1 MAVIT
6 ISRQFSTA
14 GYEMARTLSDTLG
27 YSFYCKQIIDE
38 VAHELG
44 ISSQLVKEYQDEFE
58 HTANWAVSA
67 YAGRFKLLSQN
78 YIEAEE
84 YGRIV
89 AEILGKLAH
98 KDDIVILGSGGQC
111 LLQNTP
117 NIFHF
122 RFVSNLE
129 SRIKHLKSHYH
140 NPEDIPPHGMLT
152 YRVNHLDELR
162 RKFIKNHF
170 QADIDDPSLYH
181 AIFNLSRFS
190 KAEIIEII
198 TGIIPK

>member
-14 GYEMARTLSDTLG
+14 GYEMARTLSNSLG
-27 YSFYCKQIIDE
+27 YSFYCKQIIEE

-44 ISSQLVKEYQDEFE
+44 ISSQFVKEYQDEFE

-67 YAGRFKLLSQN
+67 YAGRFKLLTQN
-78 YIEAEE
+78 YINAVE

-89 AEILGKLAH
+89 ADILAKLAQ
-98 KDDIVILGSGGQC
+98 KDNIVILGSGGQC
-111 LLQNTP
+111 LLQNTA
-117 NIFHF
+117 NVFHF
-122 RFVSNLE
+122 RFVNDLD
-129 SRIKHLKSHYH
+129 SRIEHLQSHYH

-152 YRVNHLDELR
+152 YRVKHLDGLR

-170 QADIDDPSLYH
+170 HADINDPTLYH
-181 AIFNLSRFS
+181 AIFNLGRFS

-198 TGIIPK
+198 TSIVKK